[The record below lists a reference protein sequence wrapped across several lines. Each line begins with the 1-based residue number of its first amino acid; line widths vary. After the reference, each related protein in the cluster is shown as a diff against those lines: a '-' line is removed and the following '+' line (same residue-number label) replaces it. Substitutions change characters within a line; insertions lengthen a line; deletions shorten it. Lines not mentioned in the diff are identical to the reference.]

1 MYFLNRFFIS
11 NLSGNNKIII
21 MKNITLLFFF
31 IGFHFY
37 ANSQTIDLIGF
48 YNVNGTMAIASL
60 DGYMIIS
67 NGSIVDISDPANP
80 VLNSSY
86 GPAYLEALSIL
97 VDDGYVYFG
106 TAMAGDLY
114 IADISNI
121 DFPLHEGYI
130 AFGQD
135 IGVGV
140 YGIAKNDSVLF
151 VVLNYSF
158 CSIDIT
164 EKTNPFMLDTLFIEG
179 GSMDVKVQ
187 GMYAFVASSLGLT
200 TVDISS
206 PENLQDLNHIG
217 SGYISIDINETYAFL
232 GKGSGGFDVFDITDP
247 LNPSPAFSIP
257 NSEGSCWDIIYRN
270 NHIYIAAEFGGLF
283 VYKLEN
289 NTATEMANYN
299 SPGGGQNFSVCL
311 QDSLILLPE
320 YITGVAILQYDSTGT
335 VGINNNTDLKN
346 SFKLSPNPVRDYIHL
361 KRINPAN
368 SNSDVRVKI
377 YNSHGTIED
386 QFIFNGSGYKY
397 DITGYSPGLYYC
409 KISEDGKLAESI
421 KFVVY

>member
-1 MYFLNRFFIS
+1 
-11 NLSGNNKIII
+11 
-21 MKNITLLFFF
+21 MKNIILLFFF
-31 IGFHFY
+31 ISFHLY
-37 ANSQTIDLIGF
+37 TNSQTIDLVGF

-60 DGYMIIS
+60 DDYMIIS
-67 NGSIVDISDPANP
+67 NGSIVNISDPANP

-86 GPAYLEALSIL
+86 GPSYLEALSIL

-106 TAMAGDLY
+106 TAMACDLY

-130 AFGQD
+130 SFGQD

-151 VVLNYSF
+151 VALNYSF

-179 GSMDVKVQ
+179 GSTDVKVQ

-200 TVDISS
+200 TVDISY
-206 PENLQDLNHIG
+206 PENMQDLNHIG
-217 SGYISIDINETYAFL
+217 SGYISIDINETHAFL

-257 NSEGSCWDIIYRN
+257 NSEGSCQDIIYRDN
-270 NHIYIAAEFGGLF
+270 YIYIASENGGLF

-289 NTATEMANYN
+289 NTATELANYN

-311 QDSLILLPE
+311 HDSLILLPE
-320 YITGVAILQYDSTGT
+320 YVTGVAILQYDSIGT
-335 VGINNNTDLKN
+335 VGIGNNTDIQN
-346 SFKLSPNPVRDYIHL
+346 TFSLSPNPARDYIYL
-361 KRINPAN
+361 KRINHIN
-368 SNSDVRVKI
+368 SSSEVQVKI
-377 YNSHGTIED
+377 YNTKGSIED
-386 QFIFNGSGYKY
+386 QFMFNGSGYKY

-409 KISEDGKLAESI
+409 QISEEGKLAESI